1 MLNSNYI
8 SGKKLKQVAIIT
20 GCSSGI
26 GYETSI
32 LLAKNGFKTYA
43 TMRNTDKG
51 NKLKEIA
58 EKENIDLQIIK
69 LDVTDDHSIKNAINE
84 IVQETSRIDVLV
96 NNAGNNIA
104 GAVEDLSIEEF
115 KEQFETNFF
124 GLIRVTKEVLPIM
137 RKQRRGII
145 VNLSSIVG
153 KMAIPLNSAYVSS
166 KFAVEGF
173 SESIRYELEDFG
185 IKVILIEPGVIKSN
199 FYENIKMSKNSLKDP
214 TSPYQPITQKIF
226 EAFLPML
233 QYAFPTKIVA
243 DVILEAVTSDN
254 PEIRYTVGDDAKSIN
269 EARKKRSDKEFE
281 NWVKEGFFEKKG
293 FLR

>member
-1 MLNSNYI
+1 
-8 SGKKLKQVAIIT
+8 
-20 GCSSGI
+20 
-26 GYETSI
+26 
-32 LLAKNGFKTYA
+32 
-43 TMRNTDKG
+43 MRNIDKG

-58 EKENIDLQIIK
+58 EKENIDLKIIK

-137 RKQRRGII
+137 RKQRGGII

-153 KMAIPLNSAYVSS
+153 KIAIPLNSAYVSS

-199 FYENIKMSKNSLKDP
+199 FYENIKMSKNSLTDP

>member
-1 MLNSNYI
+1 M
-8 SGKKLKQVAIIT
+8 KQVAIIT

-43 TMRNTDKG
+43 TMRNVEKG
-51 NKLKEIA
+51 DKLKDIA
-58 EKENIDLQIIK
+58 EKENLDLKIIK
-69 LDVTDDHSIKNAINE
+69 LDVTDDYSIKNAINE
-84 IVQETSRIDVLV
+84 IIRETNRIDILV

-104 GAVEDLSIEEF
+104 GTVEDLSIEEF

-124 GLIRVTKEVLPIM
+124 GLVRVTKAVLPIM
-137 RKQRRGII
+137 RNQKSGII

-153 KMAIPLNSAYVSS
+153 KMAIPLNSAYTSS

-173 SESIRYELEDFG
+173 SESVRYELEDFG

-199 FYENIKMSKNSLKDP
+199 FYENIKMSKNSLADP
-214 TSPYQPITQKIF
+214 KSPYQPITQKIF
-226 EAFLPML
+226 EAFLSMI
-233 QYAFPTKIVA
+233 QYAFPAKIVA
-243 DVILEAVTSDN
+243 DVILEAITSDN
-254 PEIRYTVGDDAKSIN
+254 PKIRYAVGDDAKSIT
-269 EARKKRSDKEFE
+269 EAKKRLSDKEFE

-293 FLR
+293 FIRE

>member
-1 MLNSNYI
+1 M
-8 SGKKLKQVAIIT
+8 KQVALIT

-32 LLAKNGFKTYA
+32 LLAKNGFRTYA

-51 NKLKEIA
+51 DKLKEIA
-58 EKENIDLQIIK
+58 EKENLDLKIIK
-69 LDVTDDHSIKNAINE
+69 LDVTDDYSIQNAIKE
-84 IVQETSRIDVLV
+84 IVQETNRIDVLV

-124 GLIRVTKEVLPIM
+124 GLIRVTKVVLPIM
-137 RKQRRGII
+137 RKQNNGII
-145 VNLSSIVG
+145 VNLSSIAG

-199 FYENIKMSKNSLKDP
+199 FYENIKMSKNSLMDP
-214 TSPYQPITQKIF
+214 KSAYQPITQKIF

-233 QYAFPTKIVA
+233 EYAFPTKIVA
-243 DVILEAVTSDN
+243 DVILEAVNSDN
-254 PEIRYTVGDDAKSIN
+254 PNIRYAVGDDAKSII
-269 EARKKRSDKEFE
+269 EARKKLSDKEFE

-293 FLR
+293 FIR

>member
-1 MLNSNYI
+1 
-8 SGKKLKQVAIIT
+8 LKQVALIT

-51 NKLKEIA
+51 NKLKEISD
-58 EKENIDLQIIK
+58 KENLDLKIIK
-69 LDVTDDHSIKNAINE
+69 LDVTDDYSIKNAINE
-84 IVQETSRIDVLV
+84 IVEETDRIDVLV

-124 GLIRVTKEVLPIM
+124 GLIRVIKGVLPIM
-137 RKQRRGII
+137 RKQNSGII

-199 FYENIKMSKNSLKDP
+199 FYENIKMAKNSLMDP
-214 TSPYQPITQKIF
+214 TSVYQPITQKIF

-233 QYAFPTKIVA
+233 EYAFPTKIVA
-243 DVILEAVTSDN
+243 DAILEAVTSDK
-254 PEIRYTVGDDAKSIN
+254 PHIRYAVGDDAKSII
-269 EARKKRSDKEFE
+269 EARKKLSDKEFE
-281 NWVKEGFFEKKG
+281 KWVKEGFFEKKG
-293 FLR
+293 FIR

>member
-1 MLNSNYI
+1 M
-8 SGKKLKQVAIIT
+8 KQVALIT

-32 LLAKNGFKTYA
+32 LLAKNGFRTYA

-51 NKLKEIA
+51 DKLKEIA
-58 EKENIDLQIIK
+58 EKENLDLKIIK
-69 LDVTDDHSIKNAINE
+69 LDVTDDYSIKNAINE
-84 IVQETSRIDVLV
+84 IVQETNRIDVLV

-124 GLIRVTKEVLPIM
+124 GLIRVTKVVLPIM
-137 RKQRRGII
+137 RKQNNGII
-145 VNLSSIVG
+145 VNLSSIAG

-199 FYENIKMSKNSLKDP
+199 FYENIKMSKNSLMDP
-214 TSPYQPITQKIF
+214 KSAYQPITQKIF

-233 QYAFPTKIVA
+233 EYAFPTKIVA
-243 DVILEAVTSDN
+243 DVILEAVNSDN
-254 PEIRYTVGDDAKSIN
+254 PNIRYAVGDDAKSII
-269 EARKKRSDKEFE
+269 EARKKLSDKEFE

-293 FLR
+293 FIR

>member
-1 MLNSNYI
+1 M
-8 SGKKLKQVAIIT
+8 KQVALIT

-32 LLAKNGFKTYA
+32 LLAKNGFRTYA

-51 NKLKEIA
+51 DKLKEIA
-58 EKENIDLQIIK
+58 EKENLDLKIIK
-69 LDVTDDHSIKNAINE
+69 LDVTDDYSIKNAINE
-84 IVQETSRIDVLV
+84 IVQETNRIDVLV

-124 GLIRVTKEVLPIM
+124 GLIRVTKVVLPIM
-137 RKQRRGII
+137 RKQNNGII
-145 VNLSSIVG
+145 VNLSSIAG

-166 KFAVEGF
+166 KFAIEGF

-199 FYENIKMSKNSLKDP
+199 FYENIKMSKNSLLDAK
-214 TSPYQPITQKIF
+214 SAYQPITQKIF

-233 QYAFPTKIVA
+233 EYAFPTKIVA
-243 DVILEAVTSDN
+243 DVILEAVNSDN
-254 PEIRYTVGDDAKSIN
+254 PNIRYAVGDDAKSII
-269 EARKKRSDKEFE
+269 EARKKLSDKEFE

-293 FLR
+293 FIR

>member
-1 MLNSNYI
+1 M
-8 SGKKLKQVAIIT
+8 KQVALIT

-32 LLAKNGFKTYA
+32 LLAQNGFRTYA

-51 NKLKEIA
+51 DKLKEIA
-58 EKENIDLQIIK
+58 EKENLDLKIIK
-69 LDVTDDHSIKNAINE
+69 LDVTDDYSIQNAIKE
-84 IVQETSRIDVLV
+84 IVQETNRIDVLV

-124 GLIRVTKEVLPIM
+124 GLIRVTKVVLPIM
-137 RKQRRGII
+137 RKQNNGII
-145 VNLSSIVG
+145 VNLSSIAG

-199 FYENIKMSKNSLKDP
+199 FYENIKMSKNSLMDP
-214 TSPYQPITQKIF
+214 KSAYQPITQKIF

-233 QYAFPTKIVA
+233 EYAFPTKIVA
-243 DVILEAVTSDN
+243 DVILEAVNSDN
-254 PEIRYTVGDDAKSIN
+254 PNIRYTVGDDAKSII
-269 EARKKRSDKEFE
+269 EARKKLSDKEFE

-293 FLR
+293 FIR

>member
-1 MLNSNYI
+1 
-8 SGKKLKQVAIIT
+8 LKQVAIIT

-58 EKENIDLQIIK
+58 EKENVDLKIIK

-84 IVQETSRIDVLV
+84 IVQETNRIDVLV

-137 RKQRRGII
+137 RKQRMGII
-145 VNLSSIVG
+145 VNVSSIVG

-199 FYENIKMSKNSLKDP
+199 FYENTKMSKNSLMDP
-214 TSPYQPITQKIF
+214 NSAYHPIAQKIF
-226 EAFLPML
+226 DAFLPML
-233 QYAFPTKIVA
+233 QYAFPTKKVA

-254 PEIRYTVGDDAKSIN
+254 PEIRYAVGDDAKSIN

-281 NWVKEGFFEKKG
+281 HWVKEGFFEKKG
-293 FLR
+293 FVR

>member
-1 MLNSNYI
+1 M
-8 SGKKLKQVAIIT
+8 KQVAVIT

-58 EKENIDLQIIK
+58 EKENVDLKIIK
-69 LDVTDDHSIKNAINE
+69 LDVTDDHSIKNAIKE
-84 IVQETSRIDVLV
+84 IVQETNRIDVLV

-137 RKQRRGII
+137 RKQRMGII
-145 VNLSSIVG
+145 VNVSSIVG

-199 FYENIKMSKNSLKDP
+199 FYENTKMSKNSLMDP
-214 TSPYQPITQKIF
+214 KSPYQPIAQKIF
-226 EAFLPML
+226 DAFLPML
-233 QYAFPTKIVA
+233 QYAFPTKKVA
-243 DVILEAVTSDN
+243 DIILEAVTSDN
-254 PEIRYTVGDDAKSIN
+254 PEIRYAIGDDAKSIN

-281 NWVKEGFFEKKG
+281 HWVKEGFFEKKG
-293 FLR
+293 FVR

>member
-1 MLNSNYI
+1 
-8 SGKKLKQVAIIT
+8 LKQVAIIT

-58 EKENIDLQIIK
+58 EKENVDLKIIK
-69 LDVTDDHSIKNAINE
+69 LDVTDDHSIKNAIKE
-84 IVQETSRIDVLV
+84 IVQETNRIDVLV

-137 RKQRRGII
+137 RKQRMGII
-145 VNLSSIVG
+145 VNVSSIVG

-199 FYENIKMSKNSLKDP
+199 FYENTKMSKNSLMDP
-214 TSPYQPITQKIF
+214 NSAYHPIAQKIF
-226 EAFLPML
+226 DAFLPML
-233 QYAFPTKIVA
+233 QYAFPTKKVA

-254 PEIRYTVGDDAKSIN
+254 PEIRYAVGDDAKSIN

-281 NWVKEGFFEKKG
+281 HWVKEGFFEKKG
-293 FLR
+293 FVR

>member
-1 MLNSNYI
+1 M
-8 SGKKLKQVAIIT
+8 KQVALIT

-32 LLAKNGFKTYA
+32 LLAKNGFRTYA

-51 NKLKEIA
+51 DKLKEIA
-58 EKENIDLQIIK
+58 EKENLDLKIIK
-69 LDVTDDHSIKNAINE
+69 LDVTDDYSIQNAIKE
-84 IVQETSRIDVLV
+84 IVQETNRIDVLV

-124 GLIRVTKEVLPIM
+124 GLIRVTKVVLPIM
-137 RKQRRGII
+137 RKQNNGII
-145 VNLSSIVG
+145 VNLSSIAG

-199 FYENIKMSKNSLKDP
+199 FYENIKMSKNSLMDP
-214 TSPYQPITQKIF
+214 KSAYQPITQKIF

-233 QYAFPTKIVA
+233 EYAFPTKIVA
-243 DVILEAVTSDN
+243 DVILEAVNSDN
-254 PEIRYTVGDDAKSIN
+254 PNIRYTVGDDAKSII
-269 EARKKRSDKEFE
+269 EARKKLSDKEFE

-293 FLR
+293 FIR

>member
-1 MLNSNYI
+1 M
-8 SGKKLKQVAIIT
+8 KQVAIIT

-58 EKENIDLQIIK
+58 EKGNLDLKVIK
-69 LDVTDDHSIKNAINE
+69 LDVTNDHSIKSAINE

-104 GAVEDLSIEEF
+104 GSVEDLSIEEF

-137 RKQRRGII
+137 RKQRMGII

-185 IKVILIEPGVIKSN
+185 IRVILIEPGVIKSN
-199 FYENIKMSKNSLKDP
+199 FYENTKMSKNSLMDP
-214 TSPYQPITQKIF
+214 KSPYHPIAQKIF
-226 EAFLPML
+226 DAFLPML
-233 QYAFPTKIVA
+233 QYAFPTKKVA
-243 DVILEAVTSDN
+243 DVILEAVTSEN
-254 PEIRYTVGDDAKSIN
+254 PEIRYVVGDDAKSID
-269 EARKKRSDKEFE
+269 EIRKKSSDKEFE
-281 NWVKEGFFEKKG
+281 NWVKDAFFEKKG
-293 FLR
+293 FVR

>member
-1 MLNSNYI
+1 M
-8 SGKKLKQVAIIT
+8 KQVALIT

-32 LLAKNGFKTYA
+32 LLAKNGFRTYA

-51 NKLKEIA
+51 DKLKEIA
-58 EKENIDLQIIK
+58 EKENLDLKIIK
-69 LDVTDDHSIKNAINE
+69 LDVTDDYSIQNAIKE
-84 IVQETSRIDVLV
+84 IVQETNRIDVLV

-124 GLIRVTKEVLPIM
+124 GLIRVTKVVLPIM
-137 RKQRRGII
+137 RKQNNGII
-145 VNLSSIVG
+145 VNLSSITG

-199 FYENIKMSKNSLKDP
+199 FYENIKMSKNSLMDP
-214 TSPYQPITQKIF
+214 KSAYQPITQKIF

-233 QYAFPTKIVA
+233 EYAFPTKIVA
-243 DVILEAVTSDN
+243 DVILEAVNSDN
-254 PEIRYTVGDDAKSIN
+254 PNIRYAVGDDAKSII
-269 EARKKRSDKEFE
+269 EARKKLSDKEFE

-293 FLR
+293 FIR

>member
-1 MLNSNYI
+1 
-8 SGKKLKQVAIIT
+8 LKQVAIIT

-43 TMRNTDKG
+43 TMRNIEKG
-51 NKLKEIA
+51 DKLKDIA
-58 EKENIDLQIIK
+58 EKENLDLKIIK
-69 LDVTDDHSIKNAINE
+69 LDVTDDYSIKNAINE
-84 IVQETSRIDVLV
+84 IIQETSRIDILV

-104 GAVEDLSIEEF
+104 GTVEDLSIEEF

-124 GLIRVTKEVLPIM
+124 GLVRVTKAVLPIM
-137 RKQRRGII
+137 RNQNSGII

-153 KMAIPLNSAYVSS
+153 KMAIPLNSAYTSS

-173 SESIRYELEDFG
+173 SESVRYELEDFG

-199 FYENIKMSKNSLKDP
+199 FYENIKMSKNSLADP
-214 TSPYQPITQKIF
+214 KSPYQPITQKIF
-226 EAFLPML
+226 EAFLSL
-233 QYAFPTKIVA
+233 IQYAFPAKIVA
-243 DVILEAVTSDN
+243 DVILEAITSDN
-254 PEIRYTVGDDAKSIN
+254 PKIRYAVGDDAKSIT
-269 EARKKRSDKEFE
+269 EAKKRLSDKEFE

-293 FLR
+293 FIRE

>member
-1 MLNSNYI
+1 M
-8 SGKKLKQVAIIT
+8 KQVALIT

-32 LLAKNGFKTYA
+32 LLAKNGFRTYA

-51 NKLKEIA
+51 DKLNEIA
-58 EKENIDLQIIK
+58 EKENLDLKIIK
-69 LDVTDDHSIKNAINE
+69 LDVTDDYSIKNAINE
-84 IVQETSRIDVLV
+84 IVQETNRIDVLV

-124 GLIRVTKEVLPIM
+124 GLIRVTKVVLPIM
-137 RKQRRGII
+137 RKQNNGII
-145 VNLSSIVG
+145 VNLSSIAG

-199 FYENIKMSKNSLKDP
+199 FYENIKMSKNSLMDP
-214 TSPYQPITQKIF
+214 KSAYQPITQKIF

-233 QYAFPTKIVA
+233 EYAFPTKIVA
-243 DVILEAVTSDN
+243 DVILEAVNSDN
-254 PEIRYTVGDDAKSIN
+254 PNIRYTVGDDAKSII
-269 EARKKRSDKEFE
+269 EARKKLSDKEFE

-293 FLR
+293 FIRR

>member
-1 MLNSNYI
+1 M
-8 SGKKLKQVAIIT
+8 KQVAIIT

-43 TMRNTDKG
+43 TMRNVEKG
-51 NKLKEIA
+51 DKLKDIA
-58 EKENIDLQIIK
+58 EKENLDLKIIK
-69 LDVTDDHSIKNAINE
+69 LDVTDDYSIKNAINE
-84 IVQETSRIDVLV
+84 IIQETNRIDILV

-104 GAVEDLSIEEF
+104 GTVEDLSIEEF

-124 GLIRVTKEVLPIM
+124 GLVRVTKAVLPIM
-137 RKQRRGII
+137 RNQNSGII

-153 KMAIPLNSAYVSS
+153 KMAIPLNSAYTSS

-173 SESIRYELEDFG
+173 SESVRFELEDFG

-199 FYENIKMSKNSLKDP
+199 FYENIKMSKNSLADP
-214 TSPYQPITQKIF
+214 KSPYQPITQKIF
-226 EAFLPML
+226 EAFLSMI
-233 QYAFPTKIVA
+233 QYAFPAKIVA
-243 DVILEAVTSDN
+243 DVILEAITSDN
-254 PEIRYTVGDDAKSIN
+254 PKIRYAVGDDAKSIT
-269 EARKKRSDKEFE
+269 EAKKRLSDKEFE

-293 FLR
+293 FIRE

>member
-1 MLNSNYI
+1 
-8 SGKKLKQVAIIT
+8 LKQVAVIT

-43 TMRNTDKG
+43 TMRNIEKG
-51 NKLKEIA
+51 DKLKDIA
-58 EKENIDLQIIK
+58 EKENLDLKIIK
-69 LDVTDDHSIKNAINE
+69 LDVTDDYSIKNAINE
-84 IVQETSRIDVLV
+84 IIQETTRIDILV

-104 GAVEDLSIEEF
+104 GTVEDLSIEEF

-124 GLIRVTKEVLPIM
+124 GLVRVTKAVLPIM
-137 RKQRRGII
+137 RNQNSGII

-153 KMAIPLNSAYVSS
+153 KMAIPLNSAYTSS

-173 SESIRYELEDFG
+173 SESVRYELEDFG

-199 FYENIKMSKNSLKDP
+199 FYENIKMSKNSLADP
-214 TSPYQPITQKIF
+214 KSPYQPITQKIF
-226 EAFLPML
+226 EAFLSMI
-233 QYAFPTKIVA
+233 QYAFPAKIVA
-243 DVILEAVTSDN
+243 DVILEAITSDN
-254 PEIRYTVGDDAKSIN
+254 PKIRYAVGDDAKSIT
-269 EARKKRSDKEFE
+269 EAKKRLSDKEFE

-293 FLR
+293 FIRE

>member
-1 MLNSNYI
+1 M
-8 SGKKLKQVAIIT
+8 KQVALIT

-32 LLAKNGFKTYA
+32 LLAKNGFRTYA

-51 NKLKEIA
+51 DKLKEIA
-58 EKENIDLQIIK
+58 EKENLDLKIIK
-69 LDVTDDHSIKNAINE
+69 LDVTDDYSIQNAIKE
-84 IVQETSRIDVLV
+84 IVQETNRIDVLV

-124 GLIRVTKEVLPIM
+124 GLIRVTKVVLPIM
-137 RKQRRGII
+137 RKQNNGII
-145 VNLSSIVG
+145 VNLSSITG

-199 FYENIKMSKNSLKDP
+199 FYENIKMSKNSLIDP
-214 TSPYQPITQKIF
+214 KSAYQPITQKIF
-226 EAFLPML
+226 EAFFPML
-233 QYAFPTKIVA
+233 EYAFPTKIVA
-243 DVILEAVTSDN
+243 DVILEAVNSDN
-254 PEIRYTVGDDAKSIN
+254 PNIRYTVGDDAKSII
-269 EARKKRSDKEFE
+269 EARKKLSDKEFE

-293 FLR
+293 FIR

>member
-1 MLNSNYI
+1 M
-8 SGKKLKQVAIIT
+8 KQVAIIT

-58 EKENIDLQIIK
+58 EKENVDLKIIK
-69 LDVTDDHSIKNAINE
+69 LDVTDDHSIKNAIKE
-84 IVQETSRIDVLV
+84 IVQETNRIDVLV

-137 RKQRRGII
+137 RKQRMGII
-145 VNLSSIVG
+145 VNVSSIVG

-199 FYENIKMSKNSLKDP
+199 FYENTKMSKNSLMDP
-214 TSPYQPITQKIF
+214 NSPYHPIAQKIF
-226 EAFLPML
+226 DAFLPML
-233 QYAFPTKIVA
+233 QYAFPTKKVA
-243 DVILEAVTSDN
+243 DIILEAVTSDN
-254 PEIRYTVGDDAKSIN
+254 PEIRYAVGDDAKSIN
-269 EARKKRSDKEFE
+269 EARKNRSDKEFE
-281 NWVKEGFFEKKG
+281 HWVKEGFFEKKG
-293 FLR
+293 FVR

>member
-1 MLNSNYI
+1 LN
-8 SGKKLKQVAIIT
+8 QVAVIT

-43 TMRNTDKG
+43 TMRNVEKG
-51 NKLKEIA
+51 DKLKDIA
-58 EKENIDLQIIK
+58 EKENLDLKIIK
-69 LDVTDDHSIKNAINE
+69 LDVTDDYSIKSAINE
-84 IVQETSRIDVLV
+84 IIQETSRIDILV

-104 GAVEDLSIEEF
+104 GTVEDLSIEEF

-124 GLIRVTKEVLPIM
+124 GLVRVTKAVLPIM
-137 RKQRRGII
+137 RNQNSGII

-153 KMAIPLNSAYVSS
+153 KMAIPLNSAYTSS

-173 SESIRYELEDFG
+173 SESVRYELEDFG

-199 FYENIKMSKNSLKDP
+199 FYENIKMSKNSLSDP
-214 TSPYQPITQKIF
+214 KSPYQPITQKIF
-226 EAFLPML
+226 EAFLSMI
-233 QYAFPTKIVA
+233 QYAFPAKIVA
-243 DVILEAVTSDN
+243 DVILEAVTADN
-254 PEIRYTVGDDAKSIN
+254 PKIRYAVGDDAKSIT
-269 EARKKRSDKEFE
+269 EAKKRLSDKEFE

-293 FLR
+293 FIRE

>member
-1 MLNSNYI
+1 
-8 SGKKLKQVAIIT
+8 LKQVAIIT

-32 LLAKNGFKTYA
+32 LLANNGFKTYA

-58 EKENIDLQIIK
+58 EKGNVDLKVIK
-69 LDVTDDHSIKNAINE
+69 LDVTDDNSIKNAITE
-84 IVQETSRIDVLV
+84 IVQETNRIDVLI

-137 RKQRRGII
+137 RKQRMGII
-145 VNLSSIVG
+145 VNLSSIIG

-185 IKVILIEPGVIKSN
+185 IRVILIEPGVIKSN
-199 FYENIKMSKNSLKDP
+199 FYENTKMSKNSLMDP
-214 TSPYQPITQKIF
+214 KSPYQPIAQKIF
-226 EAFLPML
+226 DAFLPIL
-233 QYAFPTKIVA
+233 QYASPTKKVA

-254 PEIRYTVGDDAKSIN
+254 PEIRYVVGDDAKSIN

-293 FLR
+293 FVR

>member
-1 MLNSNYI
+1 MK
-8 SGKKLKQVAIIT
+8 KKLKQVALIT

-32 LLAKNGFKTYA
+32 LLAKNGFRTYA

-51 NKLKEIA
+51 DKLKEIA
-58 EKENIDLQIIK
+58 EKENLDLKIIK
-69 LDVTDDHSIKNAINE
+69 LDVTDDYSIQNAIKE
-84 IVQETSRIDVLV
+84 IVQETNRIDVLV

-124 GLIRVTKEVLPIM
+124 GLIRVTKVVLPIM
-137 RKQRRGII
+137 RKQNNGII
-145 VNLSSIVG
+145 VNLSSIAG

-199 FYENIKMSKNSLKDP
+199 FYENIKMSKNSLMDP
-214 TSPYQPITQKIF
+214 KSAYQPITQKIF

-233 QYAFPTKIVA
+233 EYAFPTKIVA
-243 DVILEAVTSDN
+243 DVILEAVNSDN
-254 PEIRYTVGDDAKSIN
+254 PNIRYTVGDDAKSII
-269 EARKKRSDKEFE
+269 EARKKLSDKEFE

-293 FLR
+293 FIR

>member
-1 MLNSNYI
+1 M
-8 SGKKLKQVAIIT
+8 KQVALIT

-32 LLAKNGFKTYA
+32 LLAKNGFRTYA

-51 NKLKEIA
+51 DKLKEIA
-58 EKENIDLQIIK
+58 EKENLDLKIIK
-69 LDVTDDHSIKNAINE
+69 LDVTDDYSIQNAIKE
-84 IVQETSRIDVLV
+84 IVQETNRIDVLV

-124 GLIRVTKEVLPIM
+124 GLIRVTKVVLPIM
-137 RKQRRGII
+137 RKQNNGII
-145 VNLSSIVG
+145 VNLSSIAG

-199 FYENIKMSKNSLKDP
+199 FYENIKMSKNSLMDP
-214 TSPYQPITQKIF
+214 KSAYQPITQKIF

-233 QYAFPTKIVA
+233 EYAFPTKIVA
-243 DVILEAVTSDN
+243 DVILEAVNSDN
-254 PEIRYTVGDDAKSIN
+254 PNLRYAVGDDAKSII
-269 EARKKRSDKEFE
+269 EARKKLSDKEFE

-293 FLR
+293 FIR

>member
-1 MLNSNYI
+1 M
-8 SGKKLKQVAIIT
+8 KQVAIIT

-43 TMRNTDKG
+43 TMRNVEKG
-51 NKLKEIA
+51 DKLKDIA
-58 EKENIDLQIIK
+58 EKENLDLKIIK
-69 LDVTDDHSIKNAINE
+69 LDVTDDYSIKNAINE
-84 IVQETSRIDVLV
+84 IIQETNRIDILV

-104 GAVEDLSIEEF
+104 GTVEDLSIEEF

-124 GLIRVTKEVLPIM
+124 GLVRVTKAVLPIM
-137 RKQRRGII
+137 RNQNNGII

-153 KMAIPLNSAYVSS
+153 KMAIPLNSAYTSS

-173 SESIRYELEDFG
+173 SESVRFELEDFG

-199 FYENIKMSKNSLKDP
+199 FYENIKMSKNSLADP
-214 TSPYQPITQKIF
+214 KSPYQPITQKIF
-226 EAFLPML
+226 EAFLSMI
-233 QYAFPTKIVA
+233 QYAFPAKIVA
-243 DVILEAVTSDN
+243 DVILEAITSDN
-254 PEIRYTVGDDAKSIN
+254 PKIRYAVGDDAKSIT
-269 EARKKRSDKEFE
+269 EAKKRLSDKEFE

-293 FLR
+293 FIRE

>member
-1 MLNSNYI
+1 M
-8 SGKKLKQVAIIT
+8 KQVALIT

-32 LLAKNGFKTYA
+32 LLAKNGFRTYA

-51 NKLKEIA
+51 DKLKEIA
-58 EKENIDLQIIK
+58 EKENLDLKIIK
-69 LDVTDDHSIKNAINE
+69 LDVTDDYSIKNAINE
-84 IVQETSRIDVLV
+84 IIQETNRIDVLV

-124 GLIRVTKEVLPIM
+124 GLIRVTKVVLPIM
-137 RKQRRGII
+137 RKQNNGII
-145 VNLSSIVG
+145 VNLSSIAG

-185 IKVILIEPGVIKSN
+185 IKVILIETGVIKSN
-199 FYENIKMSKNSLKDP
+199 FYENIKMSKNSLMDP
-214 TSPYQPITQKIF
+214 KSAYQPITQKIF

-233 QYAFPTKIVA
+233 EYAFPTKIVA
-243 DVILEAVTSDN
+243 DVILEAVNSDN
-254 PEIRYTVGDDAKSIN
+254 PNIRYAVGDDAKSII
-269 EARKKRSDKEFE
+269 EARKKLSDKEFE

-293 FLR
+293 FIR

>member
-1 MLNSNYI
+1 M
-8 SGKKLKQVAIIT
+8 KQVAIIT

-43 TMRNTDKG
+43 TMRNVEKG
-51 NKLKEIA
+51 DKLKDIA
-58 EKENIDLQIIK
+58 EKENLDLKIIK
-69 LDVTDDHSIKNAINE
+69 LDVTDDYSIKNAINE
-84 IVQETSRIDVLV
+84 IIQETSRIDILV

-104 GAVEDLSIEEF
+104 GTVEDLSIEEF

-124 GLIRVTKEVLPIM
+124 GLVRVTKAVLPIM
-137 RKQRRGII
+137 RNQKSGII

-153 KMAIPLNSAYVSS
+153 KMAIPLNSAYTSS

-173 SESIRYELEDFG
+173 SESVRYELEDFG

-199 FYENIKMSKNSLKDP
+199 FYENIKMSKNSLADP
-214 TSPYQPITQKIF
+214 KSPYQPITQKIF
-226 EAFLPML
+226 EAFLSMI
-233 QYAFPTKIVA
+233 QYAFPAKIVA
-243 DVILEAVTSDN
+243 DVILEAITSDN
-254 PEIRYTVGDDAKSIN
+254 PKIRYAVGDDAKSIT
-269 EARKKRSDKEFE
+269 EAKKRLSDKEFE

-293 FLR
+293 FLRE

>member
-1 MLNSNYI
+1 M
-8 SGKKLKQVAIIT
+8 KQVALIT

-32 LLAKNGFKTYA
+32 LLAKNGFRTYA

-51 NKLKEIA
+51 DKLKEIA
-58 EKENIDLQIIK
+58 EKENLDLKIIK
-69 LDVTDDHSIKNAINE
+69 LDVTDDYSIKNAINE
-84 IVQETSRIDVLV
+84 IVQETNRIDVLV

-124 GLIRVTKEVLPIM
+124 GLIRVTKVVLPIM
-137 RKQRRGII
+137 RKQNNGII
-145 VNLSSIVG
+145 VNLSSIAG

-199 FYENIKMSKNSLKDP
+199 FYENIKMSKNSLLDAK
-214 TSPYQPITQKIF
+214 SAYQPITQKIF

-233 QYAFPTKIVA
+233 EYAFPTKIVA
-243 DVILEAVTSDN
+243 DVILEAVNSDN
-254 PEIRYTVGDDAKSIN
+254 PNIRYAVGDDAKSII
-269 EARKKRSDKEFE
+269 EARKKLSDKEFE

-293 FLR
+293 FIR

>member
-1 MLNSNYI
+1 M
-8 SGKKLKQVAIIT
+8 KQVALIT

-32 LLAKNGFKTYA
+32 LLAKNGFRTYA

-51 NKLKEIA
+51 DKLKEIA
-58 EKENIDLQIIK
+58 ERENLDLKIIK
-69 LDVTDDHSIKNAINE
+69 LDVTDDYSIQNAIKE
-84 IVQETSRIDVLV
+84 IVQETNRIDVLV

-124 GLIRVTKEVLPIM
+124 GLIRVTKVVLPIM
-137 RKQRRGII
+137 RKQNNGII

-166 KFAVEGF
+166 KFAIEGF
-173 SESIRYELEDFG
+173 SESIRYEVEDFG

-199 FYENIKMSKNSLKDP
+199 FYENIKMSKNSLMDP
-214 TSPYQPITQKIF
+214 KSAYQPITQKIF

-233 QYAFPTKIVA
+233 EYAFPTKIVA
-243 DVILEAVTSDN
+243 DVILEAVNSDN
-254 PEIRYTVGDDAKSIN
+254 PNIRYAVGDDAKSII
-269 EARKKRSDKEFE
+269 EARKKLSDKEFE

-293 FLR
+293 FIR

>member
-1 MLNSNYI
+1 M
-8 SGKKLKQVAIIT
+8 KQVALIT

-32 LLAKNGFKTYA
+32 LLAKNGFRTYA

-51 NKLKEIA
+51 DKLKEIA
-58 EKENIDLQIIK
+58 EKENLDLKIIK
-69 LDVTDDHSIKNAINE
+69 LDVTDDYSIQNAIKE
-84 IVQETSRIDVLV
+84 IVQETNRIDVLV

-124 GLIRVTKEVLPIM
+124 GLIRVTKVVLPIM
-137 RKQRRGII
+137 RKQNNGII
-145 VNLSSIVG
+145 VNLSSIAG

-199 FYENIKMSKNSLKDP
+199 FYENIKMSKNSLMDP
-214 TSPYQPITQKIF
+214 KSAYQPITQRIF

-233 QYAFPTKIVA
+233 EYAFPTKIVA
-243 DVILEAVTSDN
+243 DVILEAVNSDN
-254 PEIRYTVGDDAKSIN
+254 PNIRYTVGDDAKSII
-269 EARKKRSDKEFE
+269 EARKKLSDKEFE

-293 FLR
+293 FIR

>member
-1 MLNSNYI
+1 MN
-8 SGKKLKQVAIIT
+8 QVAVIT

-43 TMRNTDKG
+43 TMRNVEKG
-51 NKLKEIA
+51 DKLKDIA
-58 EKENIDLQIIK
+58 EKENLDLKIIK
-69 LDVTDDHSIKNAINE
+69 LDVTDDYSIKNAINE
-84 IVQETSRIDVLV
+84 IIQETSRIDILV

-104 GAVEDLSIEEF
+104 GTVEDLSIEEF

-124 GLIRVTKEVLPIM
+124 GLVRVTKAVLPIM
-137 RKQRRGII
+137 RNQNSGII

-153 KMAIPLNSAYVSS
+153 KMAIPLNSAYTSS

-173 SESIRYELEDFG
+173 SESVRYELEDFG

-199 FYENIKMSKNSLKDP
+199 FYENIKMSKNSLTDP
-214 TSPYQPITQKIF
+214 NSPYQPITQKIF
-226 EAFLPML
+226 EAFLSMI
-233 QYAFPTKIVA
+233 QYAFPAKIVA

-254 PEIRYTVGDDAKSIN
+254 PKIRYAVGDDAKSIT
-269 EARKKRSDKEFE
+269 EAKKRLSDKEFE

-293 FLR
+293 FIRG